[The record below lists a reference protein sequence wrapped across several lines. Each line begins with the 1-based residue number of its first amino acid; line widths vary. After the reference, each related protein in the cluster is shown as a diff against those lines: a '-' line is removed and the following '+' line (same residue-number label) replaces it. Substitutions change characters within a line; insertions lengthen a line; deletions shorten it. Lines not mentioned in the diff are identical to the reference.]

1 MTTPVTGTGVRRLF
15 SLLVGVRL
23 PTEPDVLAPE
33 LCCGRRGGSP
43 PGEACLTRPPTL
55 RSSQTPWRCALAPA
69 PFHTVVLTV
78 WGAVGGHADPLWAC
92 RSQEME
98 VPRGNQGCVIKDPL
112 FPCDVSTCYY
122 LRAPGVLAVTP
133 LSRPHTWFLKP
144 LSLPRMSRATL
155 SLFDGVTGSQA
166 HVLSIECT
174 EEQLLCLRRGGE
186 RCVLDS
192 RWPPAAPRGP
202 PCREGPH
209 TQVPRGRVN
218 AVPWALLPQGS
229 ASCHTRTGLR
239 E

>member
-1 MTTPVTGTGVRRLF
+1 MPYPPPNPALLPD
-15 SLLVGVRL
+15 SLEMCTSPCPL
-23 PTEPDVLAPE
+23 PH
-33 LCCGRRGGSP
+33 GGP
-43 PGEACLTRPPTL
+43 HG
-55 RSSQTPWRCALAPA
+55 
-69 PFHTVVLTV
+69 
-78 WGAVGGHADPLWAC
+78 VGGHADPLWAC

-229 ASCHTRTGLR
+229 ASRHKHRSPRVT
-239 E
+239 